1 MKIRSI
7 TYFMN
12 VGWPLKDDKLQE
24 AGIFLSTARSAFENA
39 GYEVQTTRIAS
50 VPFTTLL
57 GADAISLTPRFA
69 QKLSNAI
76 AANGIDYASLGPAL
90 PDVPESYEMIPDA
103 IAASKNVFFSGV
115 MASARD
121 GIYLPALRA
130 CANVIL
136 RNATISPDGFA
147 NLRFAALANVLPGGP
162 FFPASYH
169 DADQPTFALALEA
182 ADLPLEAFA
191 NTKTV
196 EAGRR
201 NLIGELENHARK
213 LVYAA
218 EPLKFRFNVRFGGI
232 DFSLAPF
239 PIESRSIGSA
249 FETLGIS
256 KTGLHGSLA
265 AACILTDAID
275 RADFPRAGFSGL
287 MMPVLEDATL
297 AKRAAEKVLT
307 VKDLLMYS
315 AVCGSGL
322 DTVPIPG
329 NVTSG
334 QISALLLD
342 ISALALRLHKPL
354 TARLMPIPGKIA
366 GDVTEFN
373 FDYFANSRVMALEAE
388 GLTRLF
394 AGNETFNVHP
404 SGKGIRP

>member
-12 VGWPLKDDKLQE
+12 VGWPLKEERIQE

-50 VPFTTLL
+50 VPFTSLL
-57 GADAISLTPRFA
+57 GADAIGLTPRFA
-69 QKLSNAI
+69 QKLSNSI

-103 IAASKNVFFSGV
+103 IAASKNIFFSGI
-115 MASARD
+115 MASTHN
-121 GIYLPALRA
+121 GIHLPALRA
-130 CANVIL
+130 CSEIII
-136 RNATISPDGFA
+136 RNATISQDGFA

-182 ADLPLEAFA
+182 ADLAVDAFA
-191 NTKTV
+191 NAKTID
-196 EAGRR
+196 EGRKALM
-201 NLIGELENHARK
+201 NELENHSRK

-218 EPLKFRFNVRFGGI
+218 EPLKFRFSVKFGGI

-239 PIESRSIGSA
+239 PTEGTSLGSA
-249 FETLGIS
+249 FEKFGVPRI
-256 KTGLHGSLA
+256 GLHGSLA
-265 AACILTDAID
+265 AACILTDSID

-297 AKRAAEKVLT
+297 AKRSAEKALT

-322 DTVPIPG
+322 DTIPIPG
-329 NVTSG
+329 DVTSG
-334 QISALLLD
+334 QVAALLLD
-342 ISALALRLHKPL
+342 IAGLALRLHKPL
-354 TARLMPIPGKIA
+354 TARLMPIPGKIV
-366 GDVTEFN
+366 GDVTQFN
-373 FDYFANSRVMALEAE
+373 FDYFSNSKVMALEAE
-388 GLTRLF
+388 PLTKLF
-394 AGNETFNVHP
+394 AGNETFTVQ
-404 SGKGIRP
+404 SKK